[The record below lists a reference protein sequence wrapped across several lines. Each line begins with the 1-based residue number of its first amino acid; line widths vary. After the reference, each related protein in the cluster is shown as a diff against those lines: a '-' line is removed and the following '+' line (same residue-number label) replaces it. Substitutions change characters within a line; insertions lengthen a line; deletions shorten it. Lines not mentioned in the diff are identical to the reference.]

1 MPADWTKGVIIRIP
15 KKGAL
20 SDCNDWRGIS
30 LSVPSKILAKIMMK
44 RISNAVDSGMSEEQ
58 AGFRKERGFTDQI
71 FTLRNNIELC
81 TEWQRQL
88 YINFVDYE
96 KALDSI
102 QRDSLQRILR
112 A

>member
-44 RISNAVDSGMSEEQ
+44 RISNAVDAGMRKEQ
-58 AGFRKERGFTDQI
+58 AGFRKERISSHGATSLDSALNGGGSCMSI
-71 FTLRNNIELC
+71 SLTLRKPSTAS
-81 TEWQRQL
+81 TEIV
-88 YINFVDYE
+88 YGAF
-96 KALDSI
+96 
-102 QRDSLQRILR
+102 
-112 A
+112 